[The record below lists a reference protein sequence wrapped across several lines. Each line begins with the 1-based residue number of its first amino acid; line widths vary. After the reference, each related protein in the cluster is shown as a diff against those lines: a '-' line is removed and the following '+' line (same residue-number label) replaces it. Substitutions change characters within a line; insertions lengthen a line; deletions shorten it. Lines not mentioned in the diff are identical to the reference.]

1 MVPRF
6 LQSENSKILM
16 HTLHIRTSDRDAQA
30 YNLRTEQE
38 IPFPDLVESISRA
51 YAKQALLECNA
62 IAEKSGLSAMRLDD
76 INAEIRAVRHAKN
89 HS

>member
-1 MVPRF
+1 M
-6 LQSENSKILM
+6 Q
-16 HTLHIRTSDRDAQA
+16 TLHIRISDRDAQA

-38 IPFPDLVESISRA
+38 ISFPDLVESISRV

-62 IAEKSGLSAMRLDD
+62 IAEKNGLSTMSLDD